1 MLRSNLSKIFNIV
14 LIFSCVIHV
23 MFIFYTNSNP
33 AIPEIILHNKN
44 IMDVN
49 MPLSFIF
56 CLRNTN
62 TELEEKKYREAGYDS
77 YLRFFA
83 GTSMFNESV
92 VGWLGH
98 MENGSTFNSFDGK
111 SVNPFLID
119 IEYQNLKIF

>member
-1 MLRSNLSKIFNIV
+1 MLKRNFIRLLNII
-14 LIFSCVIHV
+14 LITSCIIHV
-23 MFIFYTNSNP
+23 MFIFYNNSNP

-62 TELEEKKYREAGYDS
+62 TELEEKKYMDAGYDS
-77 YLRFFA
+77 SFRFFA

-98 MENGSTFNSFDGK
+98 MENGSTYNSLDGR
-111 SVNPFLID
+111 
-119 IEYQNLKIF
+119 

>member
-1 MLRSNLSKIFNIV
+1 MLKRNFTRLLNII
-14 LIFSCVIHV
+14 LITSCIIHV
-23 MFIFYTNSNP
+23 VFIFYNNSNP

-56 CLRNTN
+56 CLKNTN

-98 MENGSTFNSFDGK
+98 MENGSTYNSLEGR
-111 SVNPFLID
+111 
-119 IEYQNLKIF
+119 